1 MFLVIIKGILWSTFL
16 LIQCPCQHFLLF
28 LCQKMEESWK
38 KYQRI
43 LLNVTCSIFFLNNST
58 YYIEKVKSKSFD
70 WFLLGQDFT
79 IQTVFILCIISFLFS
94 SDILYTINYLAYLTS
109 LGIIGPLPLFTDL
122 TACGLYLHDHRLI
135 LPSTSITSS
144 SIVRG
149 VIIWLVFSL

>member
-1 MFLVIIKGILWSTFL
+1 MI
-16 LIQCPCQHFLLF
+16 HFLADSMSLSTLSF
-28 LCQKMEESWK
+28 VSLSKDGRELEKIQKNFIK
-38 KYQRI
+38 HYLQY
-43 LLNVTCSIFFLNNST
+43 FFLNNST

-94 SDILYTINYLAYLTS
+94 SDILYTINYLAYLAS